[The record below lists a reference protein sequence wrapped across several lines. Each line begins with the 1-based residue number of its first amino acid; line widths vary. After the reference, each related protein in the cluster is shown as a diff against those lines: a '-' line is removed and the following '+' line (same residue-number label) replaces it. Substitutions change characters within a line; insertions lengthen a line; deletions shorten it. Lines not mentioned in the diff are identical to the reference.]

1 MAAPTNL
8 IVTFTGGTGSPVTVQ
23 IRASSDYNAMV
34 HNWFLNGGL
43 WFTNSSGVLQFIPWA
58 TITFITAQ

>member
-8 IVTFTGGTGSPVTVQ
+8 IVTGSFSGSPQTIQ
-23 IRASSDYNAMV
+23 IRASSDYNTMV

-43 WFTNSSGVLQFIPWA
+43 WFTSSSGVLTFAPWA
-58 TITFITAQ
+58 SITSITAQ